1 MSWRSRSRSCF
12 DLFLEKR
19 GVWCLFVGDDILSVY
34 SLFVLLVV
42 EDVTTAFLCC
52 FGTAETAK
60 ITPFSLTLV
69 LDNALVIYIKNTAS
83 YKISFVTIYV
93 STPPESKLEI
103 EYTQPPLYSFIGVL

>member
-12 DLFLEKR
+12 DLFVEKR
-19 GVWCLFVGDDILSVY
+19 GVWCLFFRDDILSVY

-42 EDVTTAFLCC
+42 EDVTTAFLYY
-52 FGTAETAK
+52 FGTAETTK

-69 LDNALVIYIKNTAS
+69 LDNEDIKNTAS